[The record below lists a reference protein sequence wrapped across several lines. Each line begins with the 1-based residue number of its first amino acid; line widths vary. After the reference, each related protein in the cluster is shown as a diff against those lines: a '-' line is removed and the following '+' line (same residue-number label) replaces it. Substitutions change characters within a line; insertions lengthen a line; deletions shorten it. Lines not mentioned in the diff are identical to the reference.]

1 MSRSALFDSEPK
13 KCVTN
18 GDRIRQMTDEELAK
32 KFVAESRFGCNECN
46 RRTERGCDGE
56 CDLGALAWLKQEAK
70 DDAST

>member
-32 KFVAESRFGCNECN
+32 KFVADNPSLSHFGK
-46 RRTERGCDGE
+46 RS
-56 CDLGALAWLKQEAK
+56 L
-70 DDAST
+70 